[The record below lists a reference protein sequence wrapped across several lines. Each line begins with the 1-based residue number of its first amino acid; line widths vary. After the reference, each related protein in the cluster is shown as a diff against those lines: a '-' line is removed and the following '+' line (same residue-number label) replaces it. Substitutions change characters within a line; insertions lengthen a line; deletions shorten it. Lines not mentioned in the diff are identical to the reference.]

1 MNISNQSLALVLP
14 GTGKD
19 QVQMMVLQPKR
30 CRITVSQA
38 LVEINM
44 GDAVTILGDDGFSK
58 LWLQLG
64 HRQRAGKQEQ
74 CDQVVANTIL
84 QGC

>member
-1 MNISNQSLALVLP
+1 MFLQSMRSRV
-14 GTGKD
+14 
-19 QVQMMVLQPKR
+19 
-30 CRITVSQA
+30 TVSQA

-44 GDAVTILGDDGFSK
+44 GDGVTILGDDGFSE

-74 CDQVVANTIL
+74 
-84 QGC
+84 